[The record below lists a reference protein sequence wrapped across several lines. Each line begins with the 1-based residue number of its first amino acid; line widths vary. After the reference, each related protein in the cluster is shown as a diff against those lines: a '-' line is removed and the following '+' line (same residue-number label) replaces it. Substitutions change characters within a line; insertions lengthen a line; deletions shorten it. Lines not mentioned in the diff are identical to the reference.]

1 MGKREREGSWRD
13 VGRERERRSEQ
24 EREMIYA
31 LIVSQRVENL
41 QLSRMRGS
49 LLQVLFFFF
58 LVFFIGFSLVF
69 PGRTFCH
76 KTFGIIYGRA
86 RKTFANAVVVVV
98 VGVMWETV
106 TLIYSSGLNNCPA

>member
-1 MGKREREGSWRD
+1 
-13 VGRERERRSEQ
+13 
-24 EREMIYA
+24 MIYA

-98 VGVMWETV
+98 VVVGVMWETV

>member
-1 MGKREREGSWRD
+1 
-13 VGRERERRSEQ
+13 
-24 EREMIYA
+24 MIYA

-49 LLQVLFFFF
+49 LLQVLFFFFF

-98 VGVMWETV
+98 GVMWETV

>member
-1 MGKREREGSWRD
+1 MEKREREGSWRD
-13 VGRERERRSEQ
+13 VGRERERRSER

-58 LVFFIGFSLVF
+58 
-69 PGRTFCH
+69 
-76 KTFGIIYGRA
+76 FGIFHRVFVGFPRSHILSQDVWHYLWQSAENICKCRRRRRCWSHVGNRDADLLERA
-86 RKTFANAVVVVV
+86 Q
-98 VGVMWETV
+98 
-106 TLIYSSGLNNCPA
+106 